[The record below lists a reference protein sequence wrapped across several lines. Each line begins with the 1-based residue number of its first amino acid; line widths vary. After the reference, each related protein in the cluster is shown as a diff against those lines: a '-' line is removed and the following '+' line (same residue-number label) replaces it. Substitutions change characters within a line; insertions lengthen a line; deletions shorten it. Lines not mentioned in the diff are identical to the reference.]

1 MILKEEVQ
9 LQEEI
14 GRGRYG
20 VAFRGLYKGRVV
32 AVKVSRPFYKRSN
45 FLCLSYALKVSNP
58 VRSRADYEAAQEGI
72 IREVGTFCRCKHPS
86 LVRLV
91 PLYYIHFLCNLLRF
105 IPRYYGVVTNQ
116 PGLNFWMVTEFVTG
130 HCLAKLLQQPDLK
143 SLYKIRRKERL
154 RMSACLASAMDYLHN
169 R

>member
-32 AVKVSRPFYKRSN
+32 AVKVSRPFFSSVQS

-86 LVRLV
+86 LVR
-91 PLYYIHFLCNLLRF
+91 
-105 IPRYYGVVTNQ
+105 
-116 PGLNFWMVTEFVTG
+116 
-130 HCLAKLLQQPDLK
+130 
-143 SLYKIRRKERL
+143 
-154 RMSACLASAMDYLHN
+154 
-169 R
+169 

>member
-32 AVKVSRPFYKRSN
+32 AVKVSRPFFQAYHQAPYKTS
-45 FLCLSYALKVSNP
+45 LMAVKVSNP
-58 VRSRADYEAAQEGI
+58 VRSRADYEGAQEGI

-86 LVRLV
+86 LVR
-91 PLYYIHFLCNLLRF
+91 
-105 IPRYYGVVTNQ
+105 
-116 PGLNFWMVTEFVTG
+116 
-130 HCLAKLLQQPDLK
+130 
-143 SLYKIRRKERL
+143 
-154 RMSACLASAMDYLHN
+154 
-169 R
+169 